1 MLVYVGRGLWKIRHK
16 RGKINKHIYNISIL
30 NNILNLLKICYFFYE
45 RVWMAVPSI
54 GGEWRSQGCFSWSNR
69 LLNKTQS
76 TACGI
81 FAYKLMI
88 RQVLEVANTLQGILL
103 VLACPLELD
112 GNILLMTKTKYFVHR
127 IHGDIELELSWKHSY
142 CWLVCTVL
150 EGAMLTAR
158 EEKSL
163 KVYLPGSTVCYNS
176 DNPRMMCP

>member
-1 MLVYVGRGLWKIRHK
+1 M
-16 RGKINKHIYNISIL
+16 
-30 NNILNLLKICYFFYE
+30 
-45 RVWMAVPSI
+45 
-54 GGEWRSQGCFSWSNR
+54 
-69 LLNKTQS
+69 
-76 TACGI
+76 
-81 FAYKLMI
+81 
-88 RQVLEVANTLQGILL
+88 QVLEVANTIQGILL

-127 IHGDIELELSWKHSY
+127 THGDIELELSWKHSY
-142 CWLVCTVL
+142 CWLVFTVL